1 MAEAT
6 RHFKESE
13 EGSEQTLIAVYR
25 YLGFRIAKL
34 LQNTIVSANQITIF
48 SIFVVLLAS
57 YLFYEAS
64 HASLIVASLAVQFC
78 ILLDYTDGAVARA
91 KNMSSYFGLFL
102 DHIAGLVRE
111 VSIPFSISLGIYRD
125 KPDAIVWILGFLM
138 VSGGLC
144 IRLINKSYKDLSHA
158 QQMIK
163 DLRKKRNIVI
173 KQFFNITSTV
183 YVLVLF
189 GAIFNR
195 MFLSL
200 VIINIYLWCAF
211 AGIVYLL
218 GKLSKSL
225 GRMDSVI

>member
-57 YLFYEAS
+57 YLFYVAS

-78 ILLDYTDGAVARA
+78 ILLDYTDGAVARV

-102 DHIAGLVRE
+102 DHIAGVVRE
-111 VSIPFSISLGIYRD
+111 VLIPFSICLGIYRHKQD
-125 KPDAIVWILGFLM
+125 VIVWILGFLM

-144 IRLINKSYKDLSHA
+144 IRLINKSFKDLSYA

-163 DLRKKRNIVI
+163 DLRKKKNVVI

-183 YVLVLF
+183 YVLVLL
-189 GAIFNR
+189 GAILNK
-195 MFLSL
+195 MFLVL
-200 VIINIYLWCAF
+200 IIINIYLWCAF
-211 AGIVYLL
+211 AGIVYLF

-225 GRMDSVI
+225 GPMDNTI